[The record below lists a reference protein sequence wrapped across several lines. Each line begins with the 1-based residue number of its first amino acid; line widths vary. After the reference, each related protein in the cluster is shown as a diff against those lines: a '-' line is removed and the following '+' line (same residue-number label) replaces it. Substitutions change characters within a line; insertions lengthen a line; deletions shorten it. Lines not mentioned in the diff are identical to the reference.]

1 MVWPVLKMIMAL
13 GLFLVL
19 FFFLIR
25 FLKRMDW
32 MKGRPGGEGSIQV
45 LTSQCIAPQKYVSLV
60 EIGGEILVLGI
71 SAQQITF
78 LTKIANQELLKRT
91 LAGSGSSSNRLPW
104 LNLWPFQPKQMKE
117 NRLENRHES

>member
-1 MVWPVLKMIMAL
+1 MVGPVLKMVLAL

-25 FLKRMDW
+25 LLKRMDR
-32 MKGRPGGEGSIQV
+32 MKGRAGGAGSIQV

-78 LTKIANQELLKRT
+78 LTKIANQDFLKRT
-91 LAGSGSSSNRLPW
+91 LAASASSSNAPPW
-104 LNLWPFQPKQMKE
+104 LNMWPFQPKRMKE
-117 NRLENRHES
+117 NRLENRHGS

>member
-1 MVWPVLKMIMAL
+1 MAWPVLKMILAMGIFLA
-13 GLFLVL
+13 LVL
-19 FFFLIR
+19 FLIR

-32 MKGRPGGEGSIQV
+32 MKGKGGGEGAIQV

-78 LTKIANQELLKRT
+78 LTKIANQDFLKRT
-91 LAGSGSSSNRLPW
+91 LAASGSSSHALPW
-104 LNLWPFQPKQMKE
+104 SNLWPFQPKRMKE

>member
-1 MVWPVLKMIMAL
+1 MFWPALKMILAL

-19 FFFLIR
+19 FFLLIR
-25 FLKRMDW
+25 LLKRVEW
-32 MKGRPGGEGSIQV
+32 MKGKPGGEGAIQV

-78 LTKIANQELLKRT
+78 LTKIANPDFLRTT
-91 LAGSGSSSNRLPW
+91 LAGSTSGWNGSPW
-104 LNLWPFQPKQMKE
+104 LKMWPFQPKRIKE
-117 NRLENRHES
+117 DRLEIRHEP

>member
-1 MVWPVLKMIMAL
+1 MVGPVLKTVLAL

-19 FFFLIR
+19 FFFLAR
-25 FLKRMDW
+25 LLKRMNR
-32 MKGRPGGEGSIQV
+32 MKGRAGGEGSIQV

-78 LTKIANQELLKRT
+78 LTKIANQDLLKRT
-91 LAGSGSSSNRLPW
+91 LAASGSCSEAPPW
-104 LNLWPFQPKQMKE
+104 LRMWPFQSKRMKE
-117 NRLENRHES
+117 NRLENCHEP

>member
-1 MVWPVLKMIMAL
+1 MVWPVLKMVFAL

-32 MKGRPGGEGSIQV
+32 MKGKAGGEGSIQV

-78 LTKIANQELLKRT
+78 LTKITNQDALKKT
-91 LAGSGSSSNRLPW
+91 LAISGSSSMGPPW
-104 LNLWPFQPKQMKE
+104 MNLWPFQLKRMKE
-117 NRLENRHES
+117 NRLENRHEP

>member
-1 MVWPVLKMIMAL
+1 MVWPVLKMILAL

-25 FLKRMDW
+25 LLKRMDW
-32 MKGRPGGEGSIQV
+32 MKGKPGGEGTIQV

-78 LTKIANQELLKRT
+78 LTKIANQDFLKKT
-91 LAGSGSSSNRLPW
+91 LAASGSSPNAPPW
-104 LNLWPFQPKQMKE
+104 LKMWPFQFKRMKD
-117 NRLENRHES
+117 NRLEIRHEP

>member
-1 MVWPVLKMIMAL
+1 MVWPVLKMIFAL

-25 FLKRMDW
+25 LLKRVDW
-32 MKGRPGGEGSIQV
+32 IKGKRSSGGSIQV

-78 LTKIANQELLKRT
+78 LTKIANQDSLKKI
-91 LAGSGSSSNRLPW
+91 LAASGSSSNGPPW
-104 LNLWPFQPKQMKE
+104 LNIWPFQAKRIKE
-117 NRLENRHES
+117 NGLEIRHES